1 MKDFQLRNDTK
12 LLFRNDPTADLET
25 LLGGKRVLFIYGGSA
40 KRNGCYEDI
49 KQAVEHADGILYEL
63 GGASIMD
70 CAKLTAFGS
79 CHEENL
85 WPYLK
90 GEKNPYGLQKLPLVL
105 MPTYPSSIHPADRNM
120 G

>member
-63 GGASIMD
+63 GGSCLNPLGQI
-70 CAKLTAFGS
+70 CTLTVR
-79 CHEENL
+79 
-85 WPYLK
+85 YL
-90 GEKNPYGLQKLPLVL
+90 L
-105 MPTYPSSIHPADRNM
+105 TC
-120 G
+120 